1 MRKVIPCSTPPWLE
15 HAWETEGEC
24 SRGWVLAEWGLPEA
38 EPSARAGADT
48 TLSGKDLQRHDLE
61 RRAQGPL
68 RASANSTVGFSP
80 QPLAM
85 LGHTF

>member
-1 MRKVIPCSTPPWLE
+1 M
-15 HAWETEGEC
+15 
-24 SRGWVLAEWGLPEA
+24 AEWGLPEA